1 MICAAAMA
9 YAFYA
14 EYVLKLE
21 PCPLCMF
28 QRVAM
33 SVLGVICLLAAIH
46 GAERNGTRIYAVF
59 GFLAA
64 ALGAAIAGRHV
75 WLQSLPKDQLP
86 SCAPPMDYMWDN
98 LPFGDMLRTVM
109 MTSGECANIDWRF
122 LGLSMPVWT
131 LACFVVLGL
140 ALLWVL
146 IWPRTRMRA

>member
-1 MICAAAMA
+1 MINRLSSRALFALVALICVLALG

-33 SVLGVICLLAAIH
+33 GLLGIVAVLAALH
-46 GAERNGTRIYAVF
+46 GPGRGGTRAYAVF

-64 ALGAAIAGRHV
+64 GLGAAIAGRHV

-86 SCAPPMDYMWDN
+86 
-98 LPFGDMLRTVM
+98 
-109 MTSGECANIDWRF
+109 
-122 LGLSMPVWT
+122 
-131 LACFVVLGL
+131 
-140 ALLWVL
+140 
-146 IWPRTRMRA
+146 